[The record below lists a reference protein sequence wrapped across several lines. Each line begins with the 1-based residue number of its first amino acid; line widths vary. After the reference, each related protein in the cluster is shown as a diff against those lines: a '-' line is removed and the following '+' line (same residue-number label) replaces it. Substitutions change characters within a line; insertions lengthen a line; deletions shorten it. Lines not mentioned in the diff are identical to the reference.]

1 MVFPKKNYYF
11 IDEAT
16 KKLDCSIR
24 DVLYCAV
31 HDIVKIGVF
40 LDDVHCNITLHQP
53 YQVVDNATITGLVF
67 FEKVDVEKLMHSF
80 NYEYFNTERFPIPHR
95 VVPDVN
101 LDISYPIDFESDL
114 PSRICPWGNQ
124 AKDFDPLP
132 TIYPHSHYFVDG
144 SKIIVRELTSSS
156 IGLMN
161 EELGQLPKE
170 LSVAIDVF
178 KEFWQDRPQ
187 DMNPAPED
195 LINKYIKEKMGGEVS
210 GAAMDRI
217 RTIARPDQE
226 KNGGAPRSEAKN
238 YRGRSQNPS
247 V

>member
-1 MVFPKKNYYF
+1 MFGREYISLFDLAVRW
-11 IDEAT
+11 
-16 KKLDCSIR
+16 DCSIENI
-24 DVLYCAV
+24 LEIGSS
-31 HDIVKIGVF
+31 HDLNIYTFIYATGNAHYSYDESESVSIEGIYTLDKNSLLKALFKKSGPITVEDKIFQPTCEEDEEYYSDNENYKNLQVNSYYYNWKVCRFEFSFEIEDLFLKMGEVAAYEDFMEIVPRLNNSKKE
-40 LDDVHCNITLHQP
+40 L
-53 YQVVDNATITGLVF
+53 
-67 FEKVDVEKLMHSF
+67 
-80 NYEYFNTERFPIPHR
+80 
-95 VVPDVN
+95 
-101 LDISYPIDFESDL
+101 
-114 PSRICPWGNQ
+114 CPKEN
-124 AKDFDPLP
+124 
-132 TIYPHSHYFVDG
+132 
-144 SKIIVRELTSSS
+144 
-156 IGLMN
+156 
-161 EELGQLPKE
+161 LPKE

-195 LINKYIKEKMGGEVS
+195 LINKYIKEKMGGKVS